1 MEMVNEKLEAL
12 EDILASMDSVL
23 IAFSGGVDST
33 FLVAVAARV
42 LSDQAVAATAHSP
55 LYPDWELAQAAEL
68 AEQLG
73 IRQVTFDL
81 EHLQLPE
88 VAENRPDRC
97 YHCKRALFSKLQQ
110 IEVAEA
116 ALRRLGFEQVRVRHH
131 GQLACVE
138 VYPEQVPLL
147 TREPLREKVVAA
159 LQRVG
164 FTYVTADL
172 AGYRS
177 GSMDEAV
184 NAENGNNKA

>member
-1 MEMVNEKLEAL
+1 M
-12 EDILASMDSVL
+12 
-23 IAFSGGVDST
+23 
-33 FLVAVAARV
+33 
-42 LSDQAVAATAHSP
+42 
-55 LYPDWELAQAAEL
+55 
-68 AEQLG
+68 
-73 IRQVTFDL
+73 
-81 EHLQLPE
+81 
-88 VAENRPDRC
+88 
-97 YHCKRALFSKLQQ
+97 QQ

-116 ALRRLGFEQVRVRHH
+116 ALRRLGFEQIRMRHH

-184 NAENGNNKA
+184 NAENGSNKA